1 VANGTGIA
9 VIGTEKEVFYRCR
22 ITLQQDMSV
31 SFTGKVVLIT
41 GGTSG
46 IGRATAVAFAE
57 QGANVVIAGR
67 REAEGAE
74 SVRLVEKTGGN
85 GLFVRTDVAI
95 EKEVE
100 AMVARTVKY
109 FGRLDF
115 AFNNA
120 GVSGETD
127 SGKGIANTN
136 EVFNRIMDTNVRGVF
151 FSMKHEIPAMLQSG
165 GGAIVNNAS
174 VAGLKAIIPGTPIY
188 TASKFA
194 VVGLTKS
201 VALEFAAKGVRVNAV
216 CPAIIETEMTERF
229 RLNNEVRARLMA
241 IHPIGRFGQS
251 EEVAAAVLYLCSP
264 GAAFIT
270 GAALPVDGGVLA

>member
-1 VANGTGIA
+1 MNP
-9 VIGTEKEVFYRCR
+9 
-22 ITLQQDMSV
+22 
-31 SFTGKVVLIT
+31 SFAEKVVLIT

-57 QGANVVIAGR
+57 QGANVVVAGR

-74 SVRLVEKTGGN
+74 SVRLIEKTGSN

-100 AMVARTVKY
+100 AMVARTVDY

-120 GVSGETD
+120 GVSGEMD
-127 SGKGIANTN
+127 SGNGIANTT

-151 FSMKHEIPAMLQSG
+151 LSLKHEIPAMLKSG

-194 VVGLTKS
+194 VVGLTRS

-229 RLNNEVRARLMA
+229 RGNNEVRKRLMA
-241 IHPIGRFGQS
+241 LHPIDRFGQS

>member
-1 VANGTGIA
+1 MNP
-9 VIGTEKEVFYRCR
+9 
-22 ITLQQDMSV
+22 
-31 SFTGKVVLIT
+31 SFAQKVVLIT

-57 QGANVVIAGR
+57 QGANVVVAGR

-74 SVRLVEKTGGN
+74 SVRLVEKTGSN

-100 AMVARTVKY
+100 AMVARTVEY

-120 GVSGETD
+120 GVSGEMD
-127 SGKGIANTN
+127 SGNGIANTN

-151 FSMKHEIPAMLQSG
+151 LSLKHEIPAILKSG

-174 VAGLKAIIPGTPIY
+174 IAGLRAIIPGTPIY

-194 VVGLTKS
+194 VVGLTRS

-229 RLNNEVRARLMA
+229 RVNNEVRARLMA
-241 IHPIGRFGQS
+241 LHPIDRFGQS